1 MFGGWKPYL
10 SLGLTVVVVVVT
22 DVVLV
27 VVLEDDGFVLEGVL
41 GTGGLV
47 VGVAGTLLP
56 VAVPFPPGV
65 LLGLPGVVG

>member
-27 VVLEDDGFVLEGVL
+27 VVLEGVL
-41 GTGGLV
+41 GTVGLI

-56 VAVPFPPGV
+56 VAVPVPPGV